1 METKNATPHTLGRQF
16 QGIFFKHKITLSR
29 DESLTRFSRGR
40 KIVTRLS
47 QGQQIPPHPPR
58 ILAGVPFGINLRG
71 VISRSRYPQLIN
83 IIKI

>member
-47 QGQQIPPHPPR
+47 QGQKRTQKQNVPR
-58 ILAGVPFGINLRG
+58 TPLE
-71 VISRSRYPQLIN
+71 S
-83 IIKI
+83 